1 MRIELTEMLWFEEH
15 VISLPEL
22 AELSGLPRELLD
34 ELVRCGAIVPL
45 ESSSREPRFGASALE
60 AARNAS
66 RLRRDFE
73 LDLPALLLVLGLLER
88 VSDLGTRVRELQA
101 KLPGWIR

>member
-22 AELSGLPRELLD
+22 AELSGLPRELLE
-34 ELVRCGAIVPL
+34 ELVRCGAIAPL
-45 ESSSREPRFGASALE
+45 DSSEREPRFGASALV
-60 AARNAS
+60 AARNAR
-66 RLRRDFE
+66 RLRTDFE

-88 VSDLGTRVRELQA
+88 VNELGGRVRELQA
-101 KLPGWIR
+101 KSPRWIR